1 MQCENIFHIDEDLEN
16 ISNLNLDANVKSLS
30 LHSNRIQHLDG
41 IESASHLKS
50 LDVSSNQLT
59 SMAGLERMHTLR
71 SLNLASNSLTTI
83 CLTGLRSL
91 VELNL
96 SYNKIESLEA
106 FAELQAYG
114 SALEVLLLHGNRIA
128 GAQAVVDNLKG
139 IFTLKHLVLQMEG
152 EGVGNP
158 LCQEKDYRTKIL
170 NGIHYLTSLDH
181 VDRSG
186 SQCIPDVCVLNFDSD
201 LEDLLESS
209 VNISC
214 ALYGFCCIWLNVVL
228 LNNVKLGYTQYLNT
242 PQVDALIQENQP
254 THQQQKQPPPT
265 INHSSSTREA
275 LSTPRIDQFLH
286 QILKVTFTQHL
297 LKELENEREQRW
309 KAEQANNKLVLAV
322 NEMRSAQLEGKS
334 LQNLANQATERL
346 KKSLIGEKEVNQ
358 ELKSNIE
365 TLKNEVETLK
375 EMLESSHST
384 IGEQKRVI
392 HKNQNSL
399 SKLKN
404 DIATVSNT
412 QSRKVQALQA
422 KASHLRNES
431 DGKTIALKQL
441 EQRINDLQGVILS
454 KEESFAKAMDG
465 KFSIDSLE
473 FQRLVADRV
482 AQEDKRHQVN
492 AAHLES
498 RIASLQQDYL
508 HLENEFREALHIESE
523 RYNEVQV
530 NSLEGALEKERE
542 KVTQL
547 EQIKRD
553 KLKLLSNNVALQSLI
568 DGLREERKVWGE
580 ELAQQGSSLA
590 QDRGRLEMKVE
601 SLNAEI
607 VSLKKSNERDLD
619 LLRIKSK
626 VVDDQTDTILKMK
639 EALVEKDKEV
649 RAKLDEDLQHHRRL
663 EQHIEDLT
671 QDNAALKE
679 QNDYLLERKK
689 QLKTHIAQL
698 EQEQSTL
705 QDDHQRL
712 KKKWS
717 EKSDLL
723 SKLEVQ
729 VKNLSVAAKQ
739 RENKLQLEKEEAL
752 ASKSSMEDRMARMDS
767 TFQEQLDAIR
777 VSHEQQMN
785 VVQNQHQSELERCQK
800 KIHSTEEEMRE
811 ILRDAEM
818 QKKSMQNKLMH
829 IKDNFHE

>member
-1 MQCENIFHIDEDLEN
+1 
-16 ISNLNLDANVKSLS
+16 
-30 LHSNRIQHLDG
+30 
-41 IESASHLKS
+41 
-50 LDVSSNQLT
+50 
-59 SMAGLERMHTLR
+59 
-71 SLNLASNSLTTI
+71 
-83 CLTGLRSL
+83 
-91 VELNL
+91 
-96 SYNKIESLEA
+96 
-106 FAELQAYG
+106 
-114 SALEVLLLHGNRIA
+114 
-128 GAQAVVDNLKG
+128 
-139 IFTLKHLVLQMEG
+139 
-152 EGVGNP
+152 
-158 LCQEKDYRTKIL
+158 
-170 NGIHYLTSLDH
+170 
-181 VDRSG
+181 
-186 SQCIPDVCVLNFDSD
+186 
-201 LEDLLESS
+201 
-209 VNISC
+209 
-214 ALYGFCCIWLNVVL
+214 
-228 LNNVKLGYTQYLNT
+228 
-242 PQVDALIQENQP
+242 
-254 THQQQKQPPPT
+254 
-265 INHSSSTREA
+265 
-275 LSTPRIDQFLH
+275 
-286 QILKVTFTQHL
+286 
-297 LKELENEREQRW
+297 
-309 KAEQANNKLVLAV
+309 
-322 NEMRSAQLEGKS
+322 
-334 LQNLANQATERL
+334 
-346 KKSLIGEKEVNQ
+346 
-358 ELKSNIE
+358 
-365 TLKNEVETLK
+365 
-375 EMLESSHST
+375 
-384 IGEQKRVI
+384 
-392 HKNQNSL
+392 
-399 SKLKN
+399 
-404 DIATVSNT
+404 
-412 QSRKVQALQA
+412 
-422 KASHLRNES
+422 
-431 DGKTIALKQL
+431 
-441 EQRINDLQGVILS
+441 
-454 KEESFAKAMDG
+454 
-465 KFSIDSLE
+465 E

-523 RYNEVQV
+523 RYNEVHSRCESAMLNADRFHQLYQSSSENEEKSKSLISQMTAIIKQQKVKIEEMSKSKAEINQHYQVQV

-829 IKDNFHE
+829 IKDNFHEL